1 MQTQWHQ
8 VHPPAGRHH
17 DVGYEYRLVHIV
29 TSLPRRAGALSFFP
43 CQGVWFSTPTW
54 STRRAAAIHLHHSR
68 CNTPG
73 IEVSHATLRTL
84 LVLLLA
90 ATALF
95 VAYHRDRLDVAQL
108 GRWIDAAAI
117 AGPLL
122 FVAIYAA
129 ATVLFL
135 PGSLMTL
142 AGGALFGPIAG
153 TLYNLA
159 GATLGAALAF
169 VIARFIGGT
178 WIERR
183 AHGSMQ
189 RLRDGIDD
197 EGWRFVAFTRLVP
210 AFPFNLLNY
219 ALGLT
224 RIRFWS
230 YLVTSAI
237 CMLPGA
243 AAYTYL
249 GHAGRQV
256 LEGERSLIQVGLIGL
271 ALLAVLAF
279 LPRLVKRL
287 RRSGQRGSAANRSH

>member
-1 MQTQWHQ
+1 M
-8 VHPPAGRHH
+8 
-17 DVGYEYRLVHIV
+17 
-29 TSLPRRAGALSFFP
+29 
-43 CQGVWFSTPTW
+43 
-54 STRRAAAIHLHHSR
+54 
-68 CNTPG
+68 
-73 IEVSHATLRTL
+73 SHATLRTL